1 MRHLLI
7 SAIVAA
13 GTQFALVVPVH
24 SQATAAGIA
33 GFQGTWTLDLGRS
46 GGTSPE
52 RRIVS
57 ADAES
62 MRIETHRAEDA
73 RPPVLLYRFDG
84 SDKLNAFGDNTATT
98 RLRREGSDLV
108 LETVYLVNEQAV
120 TVDETWRL
128 DENGREMIVDVMMR
142 IEHGYHGVP
151 PPFVKSPPNI
161 SKVTNVFRKEP
172 N

>member
-24 SQATAAGIA
+24 SQVTAAGIA
-33 GFQGTWTLDLGRS
+33 GFQGTWTLDLERS

-73 RPPVLLYRFDG
+73 RPPVLLYL
-84 SDKLNAFGDNTATT
+84 SL
-98 RLRREGSDLV
+98 
-108 LETVYLVNEQAV
+108 
-120 TVDETWRL
+120 
-128 DENGREMIVDVMMR
+128 IH
-142 IEHGYHGVP
+142 I
-151 PPFVKSPPNI
+151 
-161 SKVTNVFRKEP
+161 
-172 N
+172 